1 MRCGQVIFEAQAAPD
16 RGIAAIEAEFRT
28 HGTADDVECFEY
40 VRHGKTGDSVRRW
53 PNGVLDEGR
62 PAGLKLEWFH
72 AQAPAA
78 AKLTMAM
85 VLALRLYTTSCYQSL
100 NNPLRGLDN
109 QFKPRPLSREQ
120 PHPFPVTVHLLT
132 EAIKRLRAV
141 EGEAATMNQ
150 PVTLWRG
157 LRGMRMSQEFQK
169 DGGSERAPMSTT
181 SALEVAVKY
190 SASACSVLLKLET
203 ESFRERG
210 ADLSF
215 VSAFPAEAEVLYP
228 PLTHLRPTGRM
239 QKVEVEDTLFTIIE
253 VKPSFG

>member
-1 MRCGQVIFEAQAAPD
+1 MSDDYF
-16 RGIAAIEAEFRT
+16 AELAE
-28 HGTADDVECFEY
+28 TA
-40 VRHGKTGDSVRRW
+40 
-53 PNGVLDEGR
+53 
-62 PAGLKLEWFH
+62 
-72 AQAPAA
+72 
-78 AKLTMAM
+78 
-85 VLALRLYTTSCYQSL
+85 ALRLYTTAAFKGI
-100 NNPLRGLDN
+100 NDPLRDFGRLER
-109 QFKPRPLSREQ
+109 KEK
-120 PHPFPVTVHLLT
+120 HPFPLTVCYIA
-132 EAIKRLRAV
+132 EAVPKLRAV
-141 EGEAATMNQ
+141 DAQGTEANAKIY
-150 PVTLWRG
+150 LY
-157 LRGMRMSQEFQK
+157 RGMKDVDMPERFFK
-169 DGGSERAPMSTT
+169 DGGSEVAPMSTT